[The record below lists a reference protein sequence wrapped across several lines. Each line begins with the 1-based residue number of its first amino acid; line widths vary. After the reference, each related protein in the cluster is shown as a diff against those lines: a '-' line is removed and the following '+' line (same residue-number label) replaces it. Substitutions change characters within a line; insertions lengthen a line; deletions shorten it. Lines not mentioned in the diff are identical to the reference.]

1 MNDIQV
7 IILYRILRIHDFA
20 ISYTYTNLKSLY
32 TVTQNVEIDDKY
44 R

>member
-7 IILYRILRIHDFA
+7 IIYRILKIHDFA
-20 ISYTYTNLKSLY
+20 IAYTYTNLKSLY